1 MSDIEVF
8 KAELEYWKKQYGVA
22 KDNLEQCKKS
32 LEEAQIEFRVAE
44 VKRVLEGMRTL
55 ISIEAVDD
63 RELYNYI
70 THCINCL
77 YGNIDGIVIS
87 IDKDIEKARE
97 ERAEKENEE

>member
-1 MSDIEVF
+1 MSDIEEF

-22 KDNLEQCKKS
+22 KNNLEQCKES
-32 LEEAQIEFRVAE
+32 LEAAQIEFRVAE

-55 ISIEAVDD
+55 ISIGAVDD

-77 YGNIDGIVIS
+77 NGNIDGIVIS

-97 ERAEKENEE
+97 EKDRMVEE

>member
-1 MSDIEVF
+1 MSDIEEF
-8 KAELEYWKKQYGVA
+8 KVEVEYWQKQYEVA

-32 LEEAQIEFRVAE
+32 LKEAQIEFRVEE

-55 ISIEAVDD
+55 ISLEAVDD

-70 THCINCL
+70 THCLNCL

-97 ERAEKENEE
+97 ERDKKVEE